1 MTTAGDENL
10 PLNGYW
16 TLYDRQMWAMG
27 YPKCK

>member
-1 MTTAGDENL
+1 MMDRREAL
-10 PLNGYW
+10 LRLGYW